1 MARFKHY
8 KSDGAKIYINGVAHE
23 CEGVE
28 VIESDVANLHINS
41 LESDISN
48 FIYSTFQ
55 GCEYIEMGEGYL
67 RVRRGNQEVFLELT
81 ATTVP
86 EKSDSE
92 EGE

>member
-28 VIESDVANLHINS
+28 VIEADAANLHLNS
-41 LESDISN
+41 LESDVSN

-55 GCEYIEMGEGYL
+55 ACNYIEMGEGYV
-67 RVRRGNQEVFLELT
+67 RIRRGDQEVFLELT
-81 ATTVP
+81 STVVT
-86 EKSDSE
+86 EESE
-92 EGE
+92 EKE